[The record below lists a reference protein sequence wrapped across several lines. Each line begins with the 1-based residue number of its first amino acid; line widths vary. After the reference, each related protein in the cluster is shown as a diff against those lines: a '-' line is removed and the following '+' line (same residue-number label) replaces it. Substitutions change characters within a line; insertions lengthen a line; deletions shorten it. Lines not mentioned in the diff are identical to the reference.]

1 MDVVYLVDAI
11 CIWSCCT
18 ATIELT
24 LSHLISS
31 LLLTLLQDDPY
42 YTVVGIITLE
52 DIVEEILGTEI
63 EDETDVIKGADG
75 RTNHP
80 MRDSIMMQPIAVRDP
95 ELARLQTLS
104 NAKVTTDSL
113 SEEEVHSI
121 GIYLFTNV
129 PQIQRMFRNNMKD
142 LQRLVRTSAVITLTR
157 RAPVGEEAHTDDYL
171 YRKGRLT
178 NTCMLILSGSVQ
190 VVNESTDAEAAASRP
205 SLTTTDPNATTTT
218 SLGVKMKGPWSTIAP
233 EALEAAEGTFT
244 TDFTVTIA
252 SQSLR
257 YLRLSNFTPTPA
269 QEEKQWAIGNHSGE
283 HQALRKMRSFGTGF
297 LRTNSG
303 RHRSEERKSTENRS
317 FSIGGETG
325 VRLRRDKSIEYT
337 REVDFNV
344 TELYGSKLRD
354 SNAILGARES
364 LDRSSTTTAN
374 GGTTGG
380 NGGEVTSRAGSLT
393 APFSFIRNAYSTT
406 TTETTTATAGPS
418 AQYHV
423 GFVNGEHSTSSSALR
438 STTAAKTSTVP
449 GIVARETS
457 EGGSTRNPLQH
468 SDELAHPSSP
478 TLLMAPVTSSRTTAA
493 TSSRSNNSSSNSP
506 NPASSNNQL

>member
-1 MDVVYLVDAI
+1 M
-11 CIWSCCT
+11 
-18 ATIELT
+18 
-24 LSHLISS
+24 
-31 LLLTLLQDDPY
+31 
-42 YTVVGIITLE
+42 
-52 DIVEEILGTEI
+52 EEILGTEI
-63 EDETDVIKGADG
+63 EDETDVDHDAGMNTTI
-75 RTNHP
+75 
-80 MRDSIMMQPIAVRDP
+80 RDP
-95 ELARLQTLS
+95 ELARLRTIQTATVL
-104 NAKVTTDSL
+104 KDSL

-190 VVNESTDAEAAASRP
+190 VVNESTDAEAAAASRP
-205 SLTTTDPNATTTT
+205 SLTTTTDSSATSTP
-218 SLGVKMKGPWSTIAP
+218 LGVKVKGPWSTIAP

-354 SNAILGARES
+354 SNANLGARES
-364 LDRSSTTTAN
+364 LDRSSTTTAK
-374 GGTTGG
+374 GGTTGSSGG

-406 TTETTTATAGPS
+406 TTDTTTTAGPS
-418 AQYHV
+418 AQHHV
-423 GFVNGEHSTSSSALR
+423 GFVNGEHSTSSSALK

-449 GIVARETS
+449 GIVARDTS
-457 EGGSTRNPLQH
+457 EGGSTHNPLQH
-468 SDELAHPSSP
+468 SAELVQPSSP

-493 TSSRSNNSSSNSP
+493 STSRSNNSSSSP
-506 NPASSNNQL
+506 NADASNNQL

>member
-1 MDVVYLVDAI
+1 M
-11 CIWSCCT
+11 
-18 ATIELT
+18 
-24 LSHLISS
+24 
-31 LLLTLLQDDPY
+31 
-42 YTVVGIITLE
+42 
-52 DIVEEILGTEI
+52 EEILGTEI

-190 VVNESTDAEAAASRP
+190 VVNESADSEAAAASRP
-205 SLTTTDPNATTTT
+205 SLTTTDPSAATTP
-218 SLGVKMKGPWSTIAP
+218 LGVKVKGPWSTIAP

-354 SNAILGARES
+354 SNANLGARES

-406 TTETTTATAGPS
+406 TTDTTTTAGPS
-418 AQYHV
+418 AQHHV
-423 GFVNGEHSTSSSALR
+423 GFVNGEHSTRSSALK

-449 GIVARETS
+449 GIVARDTS
-457 EGGSTRNPLQH
+457 EGGSTHNPLQH
-468 SDELAHPSSP
+468 SAELVQPSSP

-493 TSSRSNNSSSNSP
+493 STSRSNNSSSSP
-506 NPASSNNQL
+506 NADASNNQL